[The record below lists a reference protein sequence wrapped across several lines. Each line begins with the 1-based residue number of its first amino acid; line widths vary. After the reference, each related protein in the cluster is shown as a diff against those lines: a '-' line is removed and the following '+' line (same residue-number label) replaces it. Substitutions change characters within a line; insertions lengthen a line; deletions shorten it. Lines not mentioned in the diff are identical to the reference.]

1 MAFQKMTPEQMA
13 ENRALAQA
21 ANAARR
27 ASAGDLKQDW
37 MDAEAWADMARDK
50 GIRLPAKDLRPDP
63 HLMRR
68 YMRKLDMKERE
79 FMEWGG
85 YAKLDDFA
93 RLNPRTPLWA
103 LIGFLLEYVLERD
116 ANRAALKARLQP
128 SA

>member
-1 MAFQKMTPEQMA
+1 MALPDLTPEQRA
-13 ENRALAQA
+13 AALAAATATRQA
-21 ANAARR
+21 SRAA
-27 ASAGDLKQDW
+27 AGDLKQDW